1 MEYLTPRVRIGV
13 DLGGTKIEVAALQ
26 DEEKG
31 PLLRRRIAAP
41 QGDYEATLRAICGLV
56 EETEH
61 RLGVAGSL
69 GIGIPGTLSPASGL
83 VKNANSTWLIGKDL
97 KGDLEARLKRPLR
110 IANDADCFALFHF
123 LGQTD
128 KIFTSPNDGN

>member
-56 EETEH
+56 EETE
-61 RLGVAGSL
+61 RILRDWPIGV
-69 GIGIPGTLSPASGL
+69 
-83 VKNANSTWLIGKDL
+83 
-97 KGDLEARLKRPLR
+97 
-110 IANDADCFALFHF
+110 
-123 LGQTD
+123 
-128 KIFTSPNDGN
+128 